1 MRPEQINT
9 LISEQYPQLEQR
21 FRVSFPSIDFAQIKS
36 QLGWSL
42 NNTELTRGLHRLH
55 CFLDASSI
63 QIEHYELLESLNA
76 TQKEAVLAMLLID
89 SCKGSTEAIEA
100 YTKPDRA
107 PAKDSV
113 AFFFDTLAKAPEIY
127 PIFNAISEEAQ
138 QYLKDN
144 IFYLHCR
151 HLQLGEVPA
160 QSLSEFQALI
170 TNEFAGKTQ
179 ERLMLQKAFWLV
191 NWMGFDA
198 HKLSVTD
205 SKKAENFGST
215 ATKDQIRQYHQL
227 HQHLLECAD
236 MGSLE
241 PLSNFYLTQI
251 PDGLSNT
258 LRETGLGNSV
268 KVFVGRLL
276 ALLQMRQSSDD
287 ALNIINSILA
297 TENGAEVIAKT
308 ASAESQVYETLKLQA
323 ITFLPA
329 VYWKLQEIN
338 EDKTPTEILSIYL
351 KFQTAFFAA
360 LPEVKEQLKDNL
372 VVPLFGIGQDT
383 NSILTNFSKH
393 ADYALRLN
401 IEIGKF
407 MTVNAKAVAPKAQP
421 QASKKQDNGDSDI
434 APSRSPKI

>member
-9 LISEQYPQLEQR
+9 LISEQYSNLEQK
-21 FRVSFPSIDFAQIKS
+21 FGDKFPTVGFAQVTS

-42 NNTELTRGLHRLH
+42 NENELKRSLHRLH
-55 CFLDASSI
+55 CFLQASSTPVK
-63 QIEHYELLESLNA
+63 HYELLNNLNDA
-76 TQKEAVLAMLLID
+76 QCEAVLAMLLID
-89 SCKGSTEAIEA
+89 SCKGSAEAIEA
-100 YTKPDRA
+100 YTALDRT

-127 PIFNAISEEAQ
+127 PIFNAISEGAQ
-138 QYLKDN
+138 QYLKNN

-170 TNEFAGKTQ
+170 TNEFAGKAK
-179 ERLMLQKAFWLV
+179 EGLMLQKAFWLV

-198 HKLSVTD
+198 GKLSEAQ
-205 SKKAENFGST
+205 KAEDFGST
-215 ATKDQIRQYHQL
+215 ATKDQIRQYLKL
-227 HQHLLECAD
+227 HQFLSVCAET
-236 MGSLE
+236 GSLQ
-241 PLSNFYLTQI
+241 PLNNFYLTQI
-251 PDGLSNT
+251 PNELKNT
-258 LRETGLGNSV
+258 LTENCLDDST

-276 ALLQMRQSSDD
+276 ALLQMKQNPDD
-287 ALNIINSILA
+287 ALNTINSLLA
-297 TENGAEVIAKT
+297 TENGAELIAKT
-308 ASAESQVYETLKLQA
+308 ASAESQVYKKLKLQA

-338 EDKTPTEILSIYL
+338 EEKAPAEILKIFL

-360 LPEVKEQLKDNL
+360 LPEIKEQLKDNL

-383 NSILTNFSKH
+383 NSILTNFSKYP
-393 ADYALRLN
+393 DYSLQLA
-401 IEIGKF
+401 IEIGRF

-434 APSRSPKI
+434 APLRSPKI